1 MHTDLNVSVFEFN
14 RRSIRPHFELAQ
26 LFGRHVLQ
34 CTDPLSWNQEA
45 SIVVRDD
52 LDGIPLGDVA
62 HSLRPNFDLC
72 FDPAGGQ
79 RCGVLGLSDLLRS
92 QSRYRL
98 TYRLRLLN
106 STAAG
111 YELLVPSSIPGSN
124 KRAYYQ

>member
-1 MHTDLNVSVFEFN
+1 MHTDLNVSIFEFN

-62 HSLRPNFDLC
+62 NSLCPNFDLC
-72 FDPAGGQ
+72 LDSAGGKC
-79 RCGVLGLSDLLRS
+79 RGVLGITNSL
-92 QSRYRL
+92 YVRL
-98 TYRLRLLN
+98 HDFTC
-106 STAAG
+106 SV
-111 YELLVPSSIPGSN
+111 VPS
-124 KRAYYQ
+124 